1 MNLAGTMEIDVAV
14 EVTLPA
20 RYSTKLVIFW
30 AAKAGASL
38 PQVVVLAMAMAQEL
52 DQVVHIN
59 QLHGHITVHR
69 LDILKFH
76 TASLSSQVLLQFV
89 TIKELDRMPPE

>member
-1 MNLAGTMEIDVAV
+1 
-14 EVTLPA
+14 
-20 RYSTKLVIFW
+20 
-30 AAKAGASL
+30 
-38 PQVVVLAMAMAQEL
+38 MAQEL